1 MSPGLRQADKALGRS
16 NRAAPFDISK
26 CIRPDTITMGME
38 SALSSGNWNIKRF
51 RMDRKGVSQVLNRLS
66 FIAAL
71 GMMTRINSQFEKS
84 RKVLPN
90 TPACCYIALGSGV
103 CAWIVSS

>member
-1 MSPGLRQADKALGRS
+1 MSLQADKALGRA
-16 NRAAPFDISK
+16 NRSAPFDISK

-38 SALSSGNWNIKRF
+38 SAISSGNWNIKRF

-66 FIAAL
+66 FIAAI

-84 RKVLPN
+84 RKVRKPFYLSD
-90 TPACCYIALGSGV
+90 C
-103 CAWIVSS
+103 